1 MAAWII
7 PDASGKAG
15 GADRPGGGVTGARR
29 ECSWPC
35 ELGWMVKKCHQEG
48 AGGLGYCG
56 GLQRLAVS
64 VKLEVIIGR
73 NKEVRG
79 TDK

>member
-1 MAAWII
+1 MRLAKREGRIDQEW
-7 PDASGKAG
+7 
-15 GADRPGGGVTGARR
+15 GVTGARR
-29 ECSWPC
+29 ECSWTC

-64 VKLEVIIGR
+64 VKLKIIIGR
-73 NKEVRG
+73 NEDV
-79 TDK
+79 